1 MLLEKISD
9 VNFAFEE
16 NGKTPLI
23 FASSNADTYVNSV
36 EHILNYKADVF
47 LTDKHGKNG
56 LIFGFK
62 FMVLYK
68 SQILLNLDFFYL

>member
-1 MLLEKISD
+1 MNYFLASKLGFKDIIRILLEKSCD

-23 FASSNADTYVNSV
+23 FASSNADTYINSV
-36 EHILNYKADVF
+36 ENILNYKADVF

-56 LIFGFK
+56 LIYG
-62 FMVLYK
+62 L
-68 SQILLNLDFFYL
+68 

>member
-1 MLLEKISD
+1 MLLEKNSD

-47 LTDKHGKNG
+47 LTNDSHG
-56 LIFGFK
+56 
-62 FMVLYK
+62 
-68 SQILLNLDFFYL
+68 